1 MANPVSNQ
9 EQSQAPVPPIVLRA
23 QYIRDLSF
31 ENPNPVS
38 AFTMTDKN
46 QPSISVNIQAKAQEL
61 GDNNFEVVL
70 DVRIDA
76 KQEKEAMFII
86 ELSYGGIVT
95 VGEQISPENIH
106 RTIMVQTPYLLFPF
120 ARNVIADMTRD
131 SGYPPLLLAPV
142 DFDMLYDQQ
151 QSMPQE
157 DEQPTQH

>member
-1 MANPVSNQ
+1 MTTPTNDTM
-9 EQSQAPVPPIVLRA
+9 PPIVVRA

-31 ENPNPVS
+31 ENPNPVA
-38 AFTMTDKN
+38 AFTMSEKN
-46 QPSISVNIQAKAQEL
+46 QPSISVNIQAKAQDL
-61 GDNNFEVVL
+61 GESNFEVVL
-70 DVRIDA
+70 EVRIDA
-76 KQEKEAMFII
+76 KQEDDVMFIV

-95 VGEQISPENIH
+95 VGSQIPKDDVH

-142 DFDMLYDQQ
+142 DFDALYDQQ

-157 DEQPTQH
+157 ESEHPTQH